1 LIVPFLGGFRITK
14 AGWAGANAVYVE
26 FVSDSTTEL
35 FQLYAGRTLIG
46 CTARPTERR
55 VVGQLFASD
64 APYPL
69 SIMRVTPLERLT
81 DFGSLLPPFPWNRFR
96 LGWSVAAP
104 SADIDHFDVLAAP
117 DAGEPFSEKPLAA
130 VPYRGVGD
138 YSFTVPPIGR
148 SGAWAYEIVPRDDA
162 KPLGNAGTPLEVEVD
177 ALVPPPDVTPDADG
191 NRFDLTVDA
200 GNLVASFDY

>member
-1 LIVPFLGGFRITK
+1 MPFLGGFRITK
-14 AGWAGANAVYVE
+14 AGLAGANAVYVE
-26 FVSDSTTEL
+26 FVSDSTTDL

-55 VVGQLFASD
+55 VVGQLFPSD

-69 SIMRVTPLERLT
+69 SIVRVSQAERLT
-81 DFGSLLPPFPWNRFR
+81 DFGSILPPYPWNRFK

-104 SADIDHFDVLAAP
+104 SSDIHHFDVLAAP
-117 DAGEPFSEKPLAA
+117 DAGEPVAVTPLAA

-138 YSFTVPPIGR
+138 YEFIVPPIAR
-148 SGAWAYEIVPRDDA
+148 SGTWAYEIVPRDDA
-162 KPLGNAGTPLEVEVD
+162 KPLGNAGTSLEVEVE
-177 ALVPPPDVTPDADG
+177 ALVPPPDVTPDSDG
-191 NRFDLTVDA
+191 NRFDLTVAA